1 MRTTAVQRG
10 QRVGRFQTIRG
21 RRVLGG
27 GGRGAGEGSVA
38 AGMLSVTRGQKQVG
52 MQNIQRACQ
61 QNDAWGCALQ
71 KLIK

>member
-1 MRTTAVQRG
+1 
-10 QRVGRFQTIRG
+10 
-21 RRVLGG
+21 
-27 GGRGAGEGSVA
+27 
-38 AGMLSVTRGQKQVG
+38 MLSVTRGQKQVG